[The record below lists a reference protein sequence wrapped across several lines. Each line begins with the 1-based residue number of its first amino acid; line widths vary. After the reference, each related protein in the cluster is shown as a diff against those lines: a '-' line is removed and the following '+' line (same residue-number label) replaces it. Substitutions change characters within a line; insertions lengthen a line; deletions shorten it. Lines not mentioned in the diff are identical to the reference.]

1 MGPHWEAVCFSI
13 RWLCL
18 PKPPFTS
25 PHGWQQ
31 GSENGRTE
39 NTGLGIP
46 HCTPVEEVGVSP
58 HLFPLP
64 EALHIVGASH
74 LGSASLGTHGDTQG
88 EAAVIQEC

>member
-31 GSENGRTE
+31 GSENGRME

-64 EALHIVGASH
+64 EALHALLEHPIWALH
-74 LGSASLGTHGDTQG
+74 PQG
-88 EAAVIQEC
+88 HMETPEERLL